1 MNAHDEL
8 GIELALGQAGG
19 DFSTKYRL
27 MKSRLLEVEYEHW
40 AAGFPEGNSH
50 GRSHIQR
57 VLAYLDLMLG
67 KDPLQHLSVYELFL
81 TMMSILYH
89 DVGILRARK
98 GHPEISKQL
107 LEDDQNDAY
116 VINKI
121 DKEIIAAAVVS
132 HSSSKDIAKEC
143 ARFSSEEIVGKH
155 RARPTVVAALVR
167 LADELDEDHRRADP
181 ILQVK
186 LGPPATSEFFWRF
199 CRRVRG
205 VRPDLVAKRI
215 DFNMAFEPDDTTYCG
230 TLPGGAIRHFVAFSA
245 DKLAKINSERVLVN
259 RFLPPE
265 LQYGGLHVDMKPLA
279 GHAKWSAPRTFVF
292 NDKTSAE
299 MFLGSFPEL
308 LAEPALLML
317 QDVLGLMKDGELV
330 EADGRLDRLLGWGN
344 DLPVDVKVKALYEK
358 LCVASL
364 AAGKAG
370 KNSAE
375 RDPWLDRGVSATREW
390 LDVGNAGAFQASGR
404 TADAELHRLVHDL
417 DCRVLLKE
425 RLQQLPLPVQSAVAK
440 KKSPSGGG
448 SGCVPLGSSIRTPD
462 GWRPVESLGIG
473 DAIVATRLEGRPSQV
488 RTVIT
493 AIATAR
499 SSCCLQ
505 VNTDWSV
512 TPAQPVYTEQG
523 WVTASELKPGD
534 RVADDAGQWVPVSA
548 ITLVDGYF
556 EVFDLTVSDVAHNY
570 SANGLLCHNKSP
582 LPDPGTSG
590 NIGLDIWDG
599 P

>member
-1 MNAHDEL
+1 MSTQNEL

-19 DFSTKYRL
+19 DFSSKYQL

-57 VLAYLDLMLG
+57 VLAYLDMMLG
-67 KDPLQHLSVYELFL
+67 KDPLHHLSVYELFL

-98 GHPEISKQL
+98 EHPEISKRL
-107 LEDDQNDAY
+107 LEDDRNDAY

-143 ARFSSEEIVGKH
+143 AQFSPEEIVGKH

-181 ILQVK
+181 ILQGK
-186 LGPPATSEFFWRF
+186 LEPPATSEFFWRF
-199 CRRVRG
+199 CQRVRG

-215 DFNMAFEPDDTTYCG
+215 DFNMAFDPEDTTCCG

-265 LQYGGLHVDMKPLA
+265 LQYGGLHVDVKPLA
-279 GHAKWSAPRTFVF
+279 GHAKWLAPRTFVF

-308 LAEPALLML
+308 LAEPSLLIL
-317 QDVLGLMKDGELV
+317 QDVLGLMKEGKLV
-330 EADGRLDRLLGWGN
+330 EADGQLDRLLGWGN
-344 DLPVDVKVKALYEK
+344 DLPVDIKVKALYEK

-364 AAGKAG
+364 AAAHAG
-370 KNSAE
+370 KNSAA
-375 RDPWLDRGVSATREW
+375 RDQWLDRGVSATREW
-390 LDVGNAGAFQASGR
+390 LDVGNAGGFQASGR
-404 TADAELHRLVHDL
+404 TADAELHRLAHDP
-417 DCRVLLKE
+417 DCQLLLKA
-425 RLQQLPLPVQSAVAK
+425 RLKGLPLPVQSVAGK
-440 KKSPSGGG
+440 KRGPSGGG
-448 SGCVPLGSSIRTPD
+448 GGCVPLGSSIRTPD
-462 GWRPVESLGIG
+462 GWRTVESLGIG
-473 DAIVATRLEGRPSQV
+473 DAVVATRLEGRPSQV
-488 RTVIT
+488 QTMIT

-499 SSCCLQ
+499 SSRCLR
-505 VNTDWSV
+505 VNADWSV
-512 TPAQPVYTEQG
+512 TPTQPVYTEQG

-548 ITLVDGYF
+548 ITPVDGYF
-556 EVFDLTVSDVAHNY
+556 EVFDLTVSDAAHNY
-570 SANGLLCHNKSP
+570 SANGLLCHNKSL
-582 LPDPGTSG
+582 LPDPATRGKKGFDT
-590 NIGLDIWDG
+590 
-599 P
+599 